1 MSMKINDETDLICPK
16 CLEIVSSEQFDAFT
30 LSMCKTRELRR
41 AYKSIVHMWN
51 RPGKKRDFH
60 FCCPYCQAWSRVN
73 EIKVYSADT
82 LARLK
87 VEKASMDNEIKE
99 GVYEE
104 KKKAQAPK
112 FDRNNNGKVVFAHDI
127 EFDIDEDLEN

>member
-1 MSMKINDETDLICPK
+1 MSIKIKDETELICPK

-30 LSMCKTRELRR
+30 LSMCKTRELKR

-51 RPGKKRDFH
+51 RPGKKKDFH

-73 EIKVYSADT
+73 EIKVYDEET
-82 LARLK
+82 LKRLK
-87 VEKASMDNEIKE
+87 AEKDNRKSEIKE

-104 KKKAQAPK
+104 KKSERAPK
-112 FDRNNNGKVVFAHDI
+112 FDRDNNGEVFFAHDI
-127 EFDIDEDLEN
+127 EFDIDEDV